1 MQPIVALGCGLVG
14 EYVIHRLADDGHQVV
29 AVDIHLPQS
38 LTQRPDVLSIE
49 EDAEKYIDCLLYTSP
64 SPRDLSTSRMPSSA

>member
-29 AVDIHLPQS
+29 AVDIRIPES
-38 LTQRPDVLSIE
+38 LTERSEVQSIE
-49 EDAEKYIDCLLYTSP
+49 KDAEDYVASLEEKT
-64 SPRDLSTSRMPSSA
+64 